1 MSEPSGRLRVTWTK
15 SAIGYA
21 ENQKRTIAAL
31 GLRRLHQSVEHDNTA
46 AIRGMVTTVAHLV
59 HAEDATASK
68 GRSRSGGPR

>member
-31 GLRRLHQSVEHDNTA
+31 GLRRLHQSVEHDDTA
-46 AIRGMVTTVAHLV
+46 AIRGMVMTVAHLV
-59 HAEDATASK
+59 HAEDATAS
-68 GRSRSGGPR
+68 RDRNRSGGSR